1 MFGSKKMLALGGA
14 TAAIA
19 FGALAFA
26 LSTSK
31 ASADPASTPIPNEL
45 IDYPAFKRIVV
56 QAEGPREQSRL
67 SEADFL
73 AAMKEPTTI
82 LLDARSATAFDLRHI
97 SGAVNLPYTDW
108 SEGALAKVVPSKDTK
123 VLIYCNNNFLG
134 SQRSFATKAAPAS
147 LNLLSFTSLIAYG
160 YANIYELGPVLSTDT
175 TLLPFSGTEVEST
188 PVFD

>member
-31 ASADPASTPIPNEL
+31 ASADPASTPNEL

-160 YANIYELGPVLSTDT
+160 YTNIYELGPVLSTDT